1 EGCSEVNAPSELKAF
16 PFLHRSP
23 SQSLSPSFLALLF
36 TSLFGLCSLQQDLGQ
51 PRSVF
56 LGLNLVW
63 RRRKPLPFR
72 DGLPSRQSARSV
84 PPSITVPTFGHPS
97 SGKSLPSD
105 WPQSSTVTT
114 FFSRLPAS
122 HASNA
127 SDCAV

>member
-1 EGCSEVNAPSELKAF
+1 ELKAF

-84 PPSITVPTFGHPS
+84 PPSARICLCERRSSEPYRLFG
-97 SGKSLPSD
+97 LL
-105 WPQSSTVTT
+105 T
-114 FFSRLPAS
+114 RPADRFLC
-122 HASNA
+122 N
-127 SDCAV
+127 